1 MSPGLPPE
9 LPPPRTNLPPNPPMQ
24 RLPFVLL
31 LLVLVTALPSCRT
44 YHGSYHVGADDY
56 LLAQREQNGKKESF
70 HLIAA
75 GNASLR
81 VTTEYDREK
90 PFLGLK
96 VGELDK
102 TAAEHRG
109 VRPYTGLVVL
119 EVVPGSPAAEAGVM
133 AKDVLQSLDG
143 VETVYVDQFRKIV
156 ARLSAEQKVEAKVL
170 RGQDVMD
177 VALFTRMQ
185 RERVT
190 DSEDIPL
197 EPPTM
202 THRPYCGAS
211 LRGIPTSWCERIY
224 GSARNAVVVTSV
236 EVGSPAWLAGV
247 RGGDVVDEVDGAP
260 VPSAEELSRRIADAG
275 PQGATMTWKV
285 SRGPNDKHE
294 AAIGLDDYSGESN
307 LNVPLLLCVENGVFE
322 DSWSL
327 GLGLVMRNSNQYVA
341 NSRTR
346 QVQTRNVFSAVLGL
360 FRLESN
366 PDETRVRLL
375 WFIHFDT

>member
-1 MSPGLPPE
+1 
-9 LPPPRTNLPPNPPMQ
+9 MQ
-24 RLPFVLL
+24 TLPFVLL
-31 LLVLVTALPSCRT
+31 LLVLVAALPSCRT

-56 LLAQREQNGKKESF
+56 LLAQREQNDKKESF

-75 GNASLR
+75 GKAALR
-81 VTTEYDREK
+81 VTTEYDVEK

-102 TAAEHRG
+102 SAAERRG
-109 VRPYTGLVVL
+109 VQPYTGLLVL
-119 EVVPGSPAAEAGVM
+119 EVVPGSPAAEAGVL
-133 AKDVLQSLDG
+133 AQDVLQSLDG
-143 VETVYVDQFRKIV
+143 GKTYYLEQFRKLV
-156 ARLSAEQKVEAKVL
+156 AGLRADQQVQAKVL

-177 VALFTRMQ
+177 VTIFTRMQ

-190 DSEDIPL
+190 DSEDVPL

-211 LRGIPTSWCERIY
+211 LGGIPASWCERIY
-224 GSARNAVVVTSV
+224 GTARNAVVVTSV

-247 RGGDVVDEVDGAP
+247 RGGDVVDEVDGQP
-260 VPSAEELSRRIADAG
+260 VPSAEDLGRRIADAG

-294 AAIGLDDYSGESN
+294 AAIELDDYSGESN

-327 GLGLVMRNSNQYVA
+327 GLGLLMRNSNQYVA

-346 QVQTRNVFSAVLGL
+346 KVETRNVFSAVLGL

-375 WFIHFDT
+375 WIIHFDT

>member
-1 MSPGLPPE
+1 
-9 LPPPRTNLPPNPPMQ
+9 MQ

-31 LLVLVTALPSCRT
+31 LLAFALALPSCRT

-90 PFLGLK
+90 PFLGIK

-109 VRPYTGLVVL
+109 VRPYTGLSVL
-119 EVVPGSPAAEAGVM
+119 EVVPGSPAAEAGVL
-133 AKDVLQSLDG
+133 AKDVLLSLDG
-143 VETVYVDQFRKIV
+143 ADTFYLEQFRKSI
-156 ARLSAEQKVEAKVL
+156 ARLRAEQKVQARFL

-177 VALFTRMQ
+177 IALDVRMQ

-197 EPPTM
+197 DPPSL
-202 THRPYCGAS
+202 THRPYCGVT

-236 EVGSPAWLAGV
+236 EVGSPAWIAGV

-260 VPSAEELSRRIADAG
+260 VPTAEELSRRIAEAG
-275 PQGATMTWKV
+275 PQNATMTWKL
-285 SRGPNDKHE
+285 SRGANEKHE
-294 AAIGLDDYSGESN
+294 AVIALDDYSGEGHV
-307 LNVPLLLCVENGVFE
+307 NVPLLLCVENGVFE

-327 GLGLVMRNSNQYVA
+327 GLGLLMRNSNQYVA

-346 QVQTRNVFSAVLGL
+346 RVQTRNVFSAVLGL
-360 FRLESN
+360 FRLESK
-366 PDETRVRLL
+366 PDETSVRLL
-375 WFIHFDT
+375 WIIHFDT